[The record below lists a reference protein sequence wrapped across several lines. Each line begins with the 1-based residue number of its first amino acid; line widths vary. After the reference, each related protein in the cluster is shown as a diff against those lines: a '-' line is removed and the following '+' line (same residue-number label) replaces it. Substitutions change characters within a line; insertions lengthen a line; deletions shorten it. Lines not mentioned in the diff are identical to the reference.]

1 MRKVIALLLLM
12 CSVVAVRAQVAGLS
26 RPALLDMPFSSRA
39 AGLGFD
45 YLSLYGDDLTLGMGN
60 PSLLS
65 DRVNNQVALG
75 FVNVFAGANFGSAA
89 YSRTFKNLG
98 SFSFGLQFGSYG
110 RFEGYDE
117 YDQPT
122 GTFSAADYV
131 MTIGWG
137 REVDD
142 HVSVGVNFKP
152 VLSHYESYTALAV
165 CFDVAATYVS
175 TSKAFAAT
183 LMGRNI
189 GAQLMTFDGTTERMP
204 FELSLAGSYK
214 LQDAPFCLMFAFNDL
229 QTWDLAYEDPL
240 NPSSVTDPFTHEV
253 TGKSDVERVLDNL
266 GRHVSVG
273 VEVNIK
279 QSLFLRLGYSYRQM
293 VEMKAAD
300 RFNTSGFSFGI
311 GFTVKGFRIAYSRN
325 NYHFSQAPNFI
336 SITTDLERFF

>member
-1 MRKVIALLLLM
+1 MRKIIALTVLL
-12 CSVVAVRAQVAGLS
+12 CSMVAVRAQVAGMSGL
-26 RPALLDMPFSSRA
+26 AVLDMPFSARP

-45 YLSLYGDDLTLGMGN
+45 YLSMNGDDLTLAMGN
-60 PSLLS
+60 PSLL
-65 DRVNNQVALG
+65 REGMNNQVALG

-89 YSRTFKNLG
+89 YSHTFKDVG
-98 SFSFGLQFGSYG
+98 SFSFGLQYGSYG

-122 GTFSAADYV
+122 GTFAAADYV

-142 HVSVGVNFKP
+142 HVSVGANFKP
-152 VLSHYESYTALAV
+152 VISHYESYTALAV
-165 CFDVAATYVS
+165 SFDVAATYMS

-189 GAQLMTFDGTTERMP
+189 GAQVMTFDGTTESLP
-204 FELSLAGSYK
+204 FELSLVGSYK
-214 LQDAPFCLMFAFNDL
+214 LQDAPFCLMFALDDL
-229 QTWDLAYEDPL
+229 QTWNLAYEDPL
-240 NPSSVTDPFTHEV
+240 NPSSVTDPFTGEV
-253 TGKSDVERVLDNL
+253 SGKTDVERVLDNL
-266 GRHVSVG
+266 GRHVKVG
-273 VEVNIK
+273 VELNIGK
-279 QSLFLRLGYSYRQM
+279 SLYLRLGYSYRQM

-300 RFNTSGFSFGI
+300 RFNTSGFSFGL

-325 NYHFSQAPNFI
+325 NYHFAQAPNYI